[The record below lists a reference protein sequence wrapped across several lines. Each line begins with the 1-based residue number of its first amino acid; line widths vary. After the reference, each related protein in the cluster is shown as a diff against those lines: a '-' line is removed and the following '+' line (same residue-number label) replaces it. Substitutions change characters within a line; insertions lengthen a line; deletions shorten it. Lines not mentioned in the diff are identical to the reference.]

1 MRVSVTHPDQ
11 VPGWVL
17 DQYVAHGR
25 RAAPGASSELHHT
38 AQLSRPAAPL
48 ASPTLAPNRDP
59 YPYPYPLPLP
69 LPLCPTYHKGLDDG
83 NGYEEADG
91 VDRRAHASLQA

>member
-1 MRVSVTHPDQ
+1 MRLSVSLTHPDQ

-48 ASPTLAPNRDP
+48 ASPTLAPLTLAPLTLAPLILASPTLAPNRDP
-59 YPYPYPLPLP
+59 YP
-69 LPLCPTYHKGLDDG
+69 CP
-83 NGYEEADG
+83 
-91 VDRRAHASLQA
+91 